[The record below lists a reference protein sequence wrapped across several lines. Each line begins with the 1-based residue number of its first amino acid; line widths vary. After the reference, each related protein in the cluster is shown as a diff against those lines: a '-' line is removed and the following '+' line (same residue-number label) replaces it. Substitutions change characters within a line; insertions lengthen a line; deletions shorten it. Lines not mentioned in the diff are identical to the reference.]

1 MRKEDADKLQDIISE
16 PTNGVNLD
24 LNPRTGDL
32 KWGCVHCGAV
42 SLTFSDKCIGGG
54 VFPGCKNIKN
64 EVVEELTAALEEKKE
79 KNILMNCNYRAGDA
93 LIQFCSFIVALA
105 LTIRLGIVEHMG
117 WFVVSG
123 VMSLV
128 MASAAV
134 LNQKSRN
141 KEAIQAIRNQRQAAL
156 GVPID
161 EA

>member
-32 KWGCVHCGAV
+32 KWGCVQCGAA

-54 VFPGCKNIKN
+54 IFPGCKNINN
-64 EVVEELTAALEEKKE
+64 EVAEELITELAAEKE
-79 KNILMNCNYRAGDA
+79 KNTQMNCNYRAGDA
-93 LIQFCSFIVALA
+93 LVQFCSFITVAA
-105 LTIRLGIVEHMG
+105 LTIRLGVVEHWG
-117 WFVVSG
+117 WFIVSG
-123 VMSLV
+123 VLLLV
-128 MASAAV
+128 LTSAAV
-134 LNQKSRN
+134 LNQRSRN
-141 KEAIQAIRNQRQAAL
+141 KETLQAIRNQRQAAL